1 MENESLKLAAKK
13 AKMTD
18 SDIEKCLKLMEST
31 EVKESLKK
39 TTGDAIEHGVRIAC
53 FKIDNL

>member
-39 TTGDAIEHGVRIAC
+39 TTGDAIEHGVRIA
-53 FKIDNL
+53 